1 MPRSAG
7 FFVALVL
14 SGCSA
19 WEQGSLGTAPS
30 SRTDTGTSVN
40 IAMDA
45 AVVVVPPTGSG
56 GTPGSGSGIV
66 PHCAFTVDPA
76 SNCVGDLYGSQGVP
90 VDLYVVFDQSG
101 SMATLDDG
109 KIMRIDA
116 VKGAV
121 TAFLQDPE
129 SAGLGVGLGY
139 FGTQPLSCACTS
151 CNAADYSTPSVPVAV
166 VPDNTAA
173 LLASLAAAQPTG
185 ETPTGPAIRGACAYV
200 TAWQQKHADRQA
212 AILLVTDGEP
222 QAPVTSAKGGCNPTL
237 ADAAEAAASCL
248 TASRVRTYV
257 LGVGPSLNNLNQIA
271 AAGGSSSAYLV
282 QNGGGDGVLAALN
295 AIRKDAQIPCT
306 LNLPAGNILLST
318 LNVVYADSACNLTT
332 YARVSSVAACP
343 AQGGWYFDDPD
354 QPTKIQ
360 LCQASCDQVAKPGG
374 QLQLS
379 VGCDTVFIP

>member
-1 MPRSAG
+1 MRSGAG

-14 SGCSA
+14 AGCS
-19 WEQGSLGTAPS
+19 QDSLDNGPASRGTTTS
-30 SRTDTGTSVN
+30 TSVN
-40 IAMDA
+40 ISLDA
-45 AVVVVPPTGSG
+45 AAISPSGSG
-56 GTPGSGSGIV
+56 GTLGSGTGIV
-66 PHCAFTVDPA
+66 PHCEFTVDPA
-76 SNCVGDLYGSQGVP
+76 SKCVGDLYGSQGSP
-90 VDLYVVFDQSG
+90 VDLYVVFDESG

-109 KIMRIDA
+109 KTMRIDA

-121 TAFLQDPE
+121 TTFQQDPG
-129 SAGLGVGLGY
+129 SAGLGVGLSY

-166 VPDNTAA
+166 LPDNTAA
-173 LLASLAAAQPTG
+173 LMASLAAAQPTG

-200 TAWQQKHADRQA
+200 TAWQQKHSDRQA

-222 QAPVTSAKGGCNPTL
+222 QAPLTSAKGGCHPTL
-237 ADAAEAAASCL
+237 ADASEAAASCL
-248 TASRVRTYV
+248 STSRVRTYV
-257 LGVGPSLNNLNQIA
+257 LGVGPSLTNLNQIA

-282 QNGGGDGVLAALN
+282 QNAGGAGVLAALN

-306 LNLPAGNILLST
+306 LNLPAGNIVLST

-332 YARVSSVAACP
+332 YARVGSVAACP
-343 AQGGWYFDDPD
+343 AQGGWYFDDPNK
-354 QPTKIQ
+354 PSKIQ